1 MVSRPTRCLPD
12 TDQPWIGV
20 NFWSAAGGPY
30 MWRRFDEHTVDAELA
45 ALAELGLTVTRS
57 FCFWPDFQPE
67 PYRVDE
73 TLIGHFR
80 TFLDLHARHGLKT
93 IPTFIIGGMSGR
105 NFDPPWRRG
114 GNLYADGYLLGRQA
128 AYIRTVTAGIADHPA
143 IAGWL
148 ISNEM
153 HFYGGSDDPDNIR
166 AWAELMTQAVRAGG
180 GRGPVSLGDGVLGV
194 DLYGEDNGFRLRQL
208 RETVDW
214 IGPHLYGMGDD
225 LIRQHLLIAFK
236 LELANTFGL
245 PVVLEEFGLTSNFA
259 SEEHAGDYYRQVL
272 HSALAAGATGFIA
285 WNNTDFDLV
294 GQPPYS
300 HHPFELH
307 FGIMTPDRQPKQ
319 AARELAAFA
328 RTLREIDLP
337 RCTRADTDTV
347 LVVPEWLDGDT
358 PGVDAGAADVEFEIL
373 HQAYV
378 SARLA
383 GLTPLP
389 VREADG
395 IPDAKLVLVPC
406 GKRLNG
412 PTWQRLE
419 QLARDGALVYVSYFS
434 GDTPGQRGPW
444 HPDFDGMF
452 GIRHGLRY
460 GLVDPVET
468 DDVEVRFDRSF
479 GGLNPGDTLRFR
491 AAGSYSGRSR
501 LPFEPAGAVAVATAG
516 GQPALATRATGRGQI
531 VLLGYPV
538 EYFAA
543 RTPGVNPDDTVRL
556 YRALAAE
563 AGALPAIDNGGD
575 PRLIVDTLVRDDGAR
590 FAIVISEH
598 PGPVTATVGGTP
610 VALPAFGAAVVPV
623 PPAAADR

>member
-1 MVSRPTRCLPD
+1 MVSRPTRSLTAASP
-12 TDQPWIGV
+12 PWIGV
-20 NFWSAAGGPY
+20 NFWSAAGGPF
-30 MWRRFDEHTVDAELA
+30 MWRQFDEQTVSTELA
-45 ALAELGLTVTRS
+45 ALAELGLNVTRS
-57 FCFWPDFQPE
+57 FCFWPDFHPE
-67 PYRVDE
+67 PYRIDE
-73 TLIGHFR
+73 TMIGHFR
-80 TFLDLHARHGLKT
+80 RFLDLHEQHGLRT

-105 NFDPPWRRG
+105 NFDPSWRRG

-128 AYIRTVTAGIADHPA
+128 AYIRTVVAGIADHPA

-153 HFYGGSDDPDNIR
+153 HFYGGSDEHENIR

-194 DLYGEDNGFRLRQL
+194 DLYGEDNGFRLREL
-208 RETVDW
+208 RETIDW

-245 PVVLEEFGLTSNFA
+245 PVVLEEFGLTSNFS

-285 WNNTDFDLV
+285 WNNTDFNLV
-294 GQPPYS
+294 DQPPYS

-307 FGIMTPDRQPKQ
+307 FGIMTPDQQPKQ
-319 AARELAAFA
+319 AAREMSAFA
-328 RTLREIDLP
+328 RTLGEIDLP
-337 RCTRADTDTV
+337 RCTRADTDTIM
-347 LVVPEWLDGDT
+347 VVPQWLDGET
-358 PGVDAGAADVEFEIL
+358 SGVEDGAADVEFEIL

-383 GLTPLP
+383 GLTPLL

-395 IPDAKLVLVPC
+395 IPEAKLVLVPC
-406 GKRLNG
+406 GRRLSG
-412 PTWQRLE
+412 PTWRRLE
-419 QLARDGALVYVSYFS
+419 HLAHEGALVYVSYFS
-434 GDTPGQRGPW
+434 GDIPAQRGPW

-460 GLVDPVET
+460 GLVTPVHADE
-468 DDVEVRFDRSF
+468 VELRLDRPF
-479 GGLNPGDTLRFR
+479 GGLNPGDSLGFR

-501 LPFEPAGAVAVATAG
+501 LPFEPVDAQAVATAD
-516 GQPALATRATGRGQI
+516 GQPALVTRRTGRGQI

-543 RTPGVNPDDTVRL
+543 RTPDVNPDGAVRL
-556 YRALAAE
+556 YRALGVE
-563 AGALPAIDNGGD
+563 ADALPSVDNGGD
-575 PRLIVDTLVRDDGAR
+575 PRLIVDALVRDDGAR

-598 PGPVTATVGGTP
+598 AEPVTATVGGAE
-610 VALPAFGAAVVPV
+610 VSLPAFGATVV
-623 PPAAADR
+623 RL